1 MASNI
6 KEQAKK
12 QFELNGQSYTYY
24 DLQTL
29 EEKGLAKISKLPYSI
44 RVLLESVLRQE
55 DDFVIT
61 DDHIKAL
68 SKFGNAGN
76 EGEVPFKPSRVILQ
90 DFTGVP
96 AVVDLAS
103 LRKAMNDVGGDINK
117 INPEVP
123 VDLVIDHSV
132 QVDSY
137 ANPEALER
145 NMKLE
150 FERNYERYQF

>member
-1 MASNI
+1 M
-6 KEQAKK
+6 
-12 QFELNGQSYTYY
+12 
-24 DLQTL
+24 
-29 EEKGLAKISKLPYSI
+29 
-44 RVLLESVLRQE
+44 LRQE

-61 DDHIKAL
+61 DDIKAL

>member
-6 KEQAKK
+6 KAQAKK
-12 QFELNGQSYTYY
+12 SFDLNGKSYTYY
-24 DLQTL
+24 DLNTL
-29 EEKGLAKISKLPYSI
+29 EEQGLTEISKLPYSI

-55 DDFVIT
+55 DGFVIT
-61 DDHIKAL
+61 DDHIKTL
-68 SKFGNAGN
+68 SKFVDGA

-96 AVVDLAS
+96 AVIDLAS
-103 LRKAMNDVGGDINK
+103 LRKAMDDVGGDLNK

-132 QVDSY
+132 QVDS
-137 ANPEALER
+137 LS
-145 NMKLE
+145 LIHI
-150 FERNYERYQF
+150 

>member
-68 SKFGNAGN
+68 SKFGMQVTKVKFHSNLL
-76 EGEVPFKPSRVILQ
+76 ELFYKTLQ
-90 DFTGVP
+90 V